1 MGIASSSAST
11 TTTAPGYYDTY
22 LKDLAT
28 QGQAAVNAATGPT
41 GAGTLA
47 SAPTANQTAAYTNVG
62 ANVGNYLPGLTT
74 AGTTTGLAG
83 GLNMASAANPY
94 LTTAQNNL
102 AQGVQGADQIVGNY
116 MSPYMT
122 NVMDSIRA
130 ANQQNIQQNLAPGL
144 TAASVGA
151 GQFGSQRGANAL
163 AMGISNADIGAAKEQ
178 SAALQSGYAQ
188 ALAAAQAQRQN
199 QLTAGAT
206 GVQAGTAAANAAAQ
220 TGQNY
225 LNTGK
230 QQADLATQLQ
240 TSGLADTNALATLGG
255 QQQTVALNAANYPM
269 TMLGEQAKLMSGQ
282 AIPMSTT
289 QTSTA
294 SPLSVI
300 AGLGTMAGGLFSA
313 PKGGTSAIQG
323 FSDWLNKGTTTGAFN
338 AADTGYS
345 NDGSGDGSDTGI
357 GSDRRLKTDIEPVGR
372 MDNGLTVYRYRYKA
386 GGPVHIG
393 VMADEVEKIRPDAY
407 VKGGAGGGFD
417 AVNYSKL

>member
-1 MGIASSSAST
+1 MGIASSSATET
-11 TTTAPGYYDTY
+11 TTQPQFYTDY
-22 LKDLAT
+22 LTNLAT
-28 QGQAAVNAATGPT
+28 QGRSAVQNAQFAD
-41 GAGTLA
+41 AN
-47 SAPTANQTAAYTNVG
+47 ANQLAAFQNVG
-62 ANVGNYLPGLTT
+62 ANVGNYLPGLQT
-74 AGTTTGLAG
+74 AGATTGLAG
-83 GLNMASAANPY
+83 GLNMATAANPY

-178 SAALQSGYAQ
+178 SAALQAGYTQ
-188 ALAAAQAQRQN
+188 ALAAAQKQREN
-199 QLTAGAT
+199 QLAAGAT
-206 GVQAGTAAANAAAQ
+206 GVQAGSAAANAASQAA
-220 TGQNY
+220 QNY

-230 QQADLATQLQ
+230 QQAALAEQLQ
-240 TSGLADTNALATLGG
+240 TAGLADTNALATLGA
-255 QQQTVALNAANYPM
+255 QQQAIAQNKADYPM
-269 TMLGEQAKLMSGQ
+269 KMLGLEAGLMSGQ
-282 AIPMSTT
+282 TIPSTVT
-289 QTSTA
+289 KTSTA
-294 SPLSVI
+294 SPLSII
-300 AGLGTMAGGLFSA
+300 AGLGSFGAGLFSA
-313 PKGGTSAIQG
+313 PAGGTSAVQG
-323 FSDWLNKGTTTGAFN
+323 LTNWLNRGTQTGTFDSSGPE
-338 AADTGYS
+338 DTS
-345 NDGSGDGSDTGI
+345 TGTDFVNP
-357 GSDRRLKTDIEPVGR
+357 SDRRLKTDIEPVGR